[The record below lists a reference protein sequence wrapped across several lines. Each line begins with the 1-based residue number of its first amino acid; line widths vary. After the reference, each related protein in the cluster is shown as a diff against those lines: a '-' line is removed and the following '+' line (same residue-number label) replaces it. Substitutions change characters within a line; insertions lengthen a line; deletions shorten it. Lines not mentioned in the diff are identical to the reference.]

1 MTIQLLLFSL
11 GLGLLIGG
19 ADRFLSGASALALR
33 FGVSPFVVGLV
44 IVGFGTSAPELA
56 VNLSAVWKGS
66 VDLAMGNVVGSN
78 IANVGLILGLSAIIA
93 PLAVAMRLI
102 RVEAPLMLAVS
113 AALLLLCLDGE
124 LGRGDAALL
133 LAGFVGL
140 LWLVMRA
147 AREEPG
153 AVQAEL
159 GELVAPGGPPWRD
172 GVWLVLGLA
181 GLIGGA
187 ALMVDAAVAIARM
200 WGWSE
205 LLIGLTVVAVGT
217 SLPELASSLLAA
229 RRGQTDIAVGNVVG
243 SNLFNILLILGAT
256 AAFQPL
262 PVARGMLSVELPV
275 MIGFAVLSYVLMK
288 RYQRLSRPSG
298 VVLLLAFIGFTAWQ
312 AWAAVV

>member
-1 MTIQLLLFSL
+1 MTLQLLLFSL
-11 GLGLLIGG
+11 GLALLIGG
-19 ADRFLSGASALALR
+19 ADRFLHGASALALR

-56 VNLSAVWKGS
+56 VNLSAVWKDS
-66 VDLAMGNVVGSN
+66 VDLALGNVVGSN

-102 RVEAPLMLAVS
+102 RVEAPLMLLVS
-113 AALLLLCLDGE
+113 GGLLLLCLDGE
-124 LGRGDAALL
+124 LGRGDALLL
-133 LAGFVGL
+133 LAGFVYL
-140 LWLVMRA
+140 LGLVMRG
-147 AREEPG
+147 AREEPD
-153 AVQAEL
+153 AVQDEL
-159 GELVAPGGPPWRD
+159 GELAAPGGPPWRD
-172 GVWLVLGLA
+172 VVWLLLGLA

-187 ALMVDAAVAIARM
+187 TLMVDAAVAIARM

-205 LLIGLTVVAVGT
+205 LLIGLTVVAIGT

-262 PVARGMLSVELPV
+262 PVTRGMLSVELPV

-298 VVLLLAFIGFTAWQ
+298 VLLLLAFIGFTAWQ

>member
-147 AREEPG
+147 ARDEPG

-159 GELVAPGGPPWRD
+159 GELAAPGGPPWRD

>member
-113 AALLLLCLDGE
+113 FGLLLLCLDGE

-147 AREEPG
+147 ARDEPG

-159 GELVAPGGPPWRD
+159 GELAAPGGPPWRD

>member
-19 ADRFLSGASALALR
+19 ADRFLTGASALALR

-124 LGRGDAALL
+124 LGRGDAVLL
-133 LAGFVGL
+133 LTGFVGL

-147 AREEPG
+147 ARDEPG

-159 GELVAPGGPPWRD
+159 GELAAPGGPPWRD

-298 VVLLLAFIGFTAWQ
+298 VVLLLAFTGFTAWQ

>member
-1 MTIQLLLFSL
+1 VTLQLLLFSL

-19 ADRFLSGASALALR
+19 ADRFLHGASALALR
-33 FGVSPFVVGLV
+33 FGVSPFIVGLV

-113 AALLLLCLDGE
+113 VGLLLLGLDGE
-124 LGRGDAALL
+124 LGRGDAVLL

-140 LWLVMRA
+140 LWLVMRS
-147 AREEPG
+147 ARDEPG
-153 AVQAEL
+153 VVQDEFGGLAE
-159 GELVAPGGPPWRD
+159 AGGPPWRD
-172 GVWLVLGLA
+172 GLWLLLGLA

-187 ALMVDAAVAIARM
+187 TLMVDAAVAIARI

-229 RRGQTDIAVGNVVG
+229 RRGLTDIAVGNVVG

-262 PVARGMLSVELPV
+262 PVAPGMLSVELPV
-275 MIGFAVLSYVLMK
+275 MIGFAVLSYVLMR

-298 VVLLLAFIGFTAWQ
+298 VLLLLAFVAFTAWQ